1 MRGPVLSNWLHSG
14 KAPFIHV
21 TPTHKA
27 KAVIFASTSESP
39 VDDGHCNVCQI
50 VGYSISILLMSTRS
64 HHRYRQHLQAPT
76 SADDA
81 RRHRNCFGPFRRVIG
96 AGVSTDDTDFLY
108 LLASSVQVSDCAP
121 VRTSVGARRESWMVL
136 FGSVRHVRQ
145 SPHRCPSI
153 V

>member
-1 MRGPVLSNWLHSG
+1 
-14 KAPFIHV
+14 
-21 TPTHKA
+21 
-27 KAVIFASTSESP
+27 
-39 VDDGHCNVCQI
+39 
-50 VGYSISILLMSTRS
+50 MSTRS

-153 V
+153 VWRQRVCSVLSRDKQNNTKGGATFACECSGNWSELKKMDAKLALTIEPFGSDWASWE